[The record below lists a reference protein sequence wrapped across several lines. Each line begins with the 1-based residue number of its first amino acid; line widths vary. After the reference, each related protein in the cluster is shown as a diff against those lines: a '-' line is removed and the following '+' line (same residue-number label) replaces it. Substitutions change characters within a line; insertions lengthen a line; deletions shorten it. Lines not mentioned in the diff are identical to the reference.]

1 MTNRPLAK
9 VLFVRGGKREKV
21 MVRQAHQ
28 PGERENNKPFPLPL
42 FPTSARSL
50 MTNDK

>member
-9 VLFVRGGKREKV
+9 VLFVRDGKRDASLLGK
-21 MVRQAHQ
+21 
-28 PGERENNKPFPLPL
+28 GKITNLSPFPLPL

>member
-28 PGERENNKPFPLPL
+28 PGEREESSF
-42 FPTSARSL
+42 SL
-50 MTNDK
+50 